1 MNFKQIA
8 LLMALSAFVGSAL
21 GFLGSKLSNQTKTFS
36 SLDTVQHLNS
46 LSDDDF
52 MNIYPNEKHLLTLGE
67 QTFGD
72 RLLRIL
78 ENRNTSALPNK
89 NKVTKPKPVIE
100 KNDRVEEEVTP
111 ESQPE
116 TSDDFSYFSRVGT
129 ELAPRYV
136 PGGKLLQIFKNSKFS
151 KAGEENFGVENGL
164 IENAKEFLQKQ
175 GCKNPSFTAITEERK
190 SKSKFFDLVKDNT
203 FQGNTSVTPT
213 SPKDK
218 EKTLKTKVEFNS
230 PSHNGYDYIE
240 VRDDKKNYLEKR
252 VIKAEDPDDAWRY
265 SSCEPAVILVS
276 DKCPWNDQFVY
287 EFKSFYLS
295 PDSKKM
301 VGNVY
306 CKKPSDQEW
315 TPVATFDLNQ
325 SAEDRE

>member
-8 LLMALSAFVGSAL
+8 FLMGLSAFIGSVL
-21 GFLGSKLSNQTKTFS
+21 GFLGSKLSNQTKNFS
-36 SLDTVQHLNS
+36 SIDTVQHLNS

-52 MNIYPNEKHLLTLGE
+52 LSIYPNEKHLLTLGE

-72 RLLRIL
+72 RLLRVL
-78 ENRNTSALPNK
+78 ENRNSSASINK
-89 NKVTKPKPVIE
+89 NKIIKSKPAPEKKTEIE
-100 KNDRVEEEVTP
+100 EDSKAADQSETP
-111 ESQPE
+111 NE
-116 TSDDFSYFSRVGT
+116 FSYFSRVGM
-129 ELAPRYV
+129 ELPPRYV
-136 PGGKLLQIFKNSKFS
+136 PGGKLLQIFKNSKFA

-164 IENAKEFLQKQ
+164 IENAKDFLQKQ

-203 FQGNTSVTPT
+203 FQGSTSVTINSSKP
-213 SPKDK
+213 S
-218 EKTLKTKVEFNS
+218 EKILKTKVEFNS

-252 VIKAEDPDDAWRY
+252 VIKADDPDDAWRY

-276 DKCPWNDQFVY
+276 DKCPWNNEYVY

-306 CKKPSDQEW
+306 CKKPADQDW
-315 TPVATFDLNQ
+315 TPVGMFDLNQ